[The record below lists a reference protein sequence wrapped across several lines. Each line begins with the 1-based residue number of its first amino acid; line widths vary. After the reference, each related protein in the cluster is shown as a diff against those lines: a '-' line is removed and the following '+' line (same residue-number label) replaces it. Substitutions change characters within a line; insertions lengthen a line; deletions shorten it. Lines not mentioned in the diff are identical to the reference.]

1 MKGNGS
7 TEKTHCHVLIQHF
20 RGKETNVRLWRTVR
34 RFLIRCIH
42 GICSRAGWWHTQYRY
57 FQFFYHSSA
66 STCFLFLCF
75 LSQWVRLTFTW
86 SHYFVRSILW
96 IRFDYCLVVS
106 GPCSCLYRSDR
117 PLPNARRH
125 ATWQLL
131 SLALHF
137 SLCEAAVE
145 PVWEVKRK
153 QFWCREARL
162 IFCYMKYHILC
173 RLFTYTCHSGW

>member
-1 MKGNGS
+1 MVARRKHTVMSSMNILEVKKRMWGYGGLCAVSLYMGS
-7 TEKTHCHVLIQHF
+7 A
-20 RGKETNVRLWRTVR
+20 
-34 RFLIRCIH
+34 
-42 GICSRAGWWHTQYRY
+42 AGLGGDTQYKY

-96 IRFDYCLVVS
+96 IRFDYCFVVL

-153 QFWCREARL
+153 QFWCREATL